1 MYSTHTSSTHLQ
13 DPIVRYVATE
23 YTKHHRLPV
32 PVTGAQVLYDYYYQ
46 ILLPIQ
52 YLEEPSC
59 PFTHLPI
66 YQHLLIYLT
75 MCMHTSRSST
85 HLSPL
90 SPLSPLSSQIVLR
103 WALQKG
109 FSPIPRSSSIRNLS
123 DNLHTL
129 MLPPIPPSLLAMID
143 GLQFLVASSVSK
155 AVAV

>member
-1 MYSTHTSSTHLQ
+1 MNEFNSCIQPNPSSHLQ

-32 PVTGAQVLYDYYYQ
+32 PVTGAQVLHDYYQ
-46 ILLPIQ
+46 ILLPI
-52 YLEEPSC
+52 LRST
-59 PFTHLPI
+59 FLPI
-66 YQHLLIYLT
+66 YPFTNICLSIFLS
-75 MCMHTSRSST
+75 MCMLTSHSST

-90 SPLSPLSSQIVLR
+90 PPLSSQIVLR